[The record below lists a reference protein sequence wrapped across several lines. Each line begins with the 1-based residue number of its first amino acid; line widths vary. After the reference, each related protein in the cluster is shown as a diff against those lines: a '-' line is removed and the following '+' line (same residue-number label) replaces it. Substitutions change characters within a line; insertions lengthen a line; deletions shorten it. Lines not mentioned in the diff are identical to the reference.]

1 MAARFFLLEA
11 IKHKGGH
18 HLVRGQMTDDR
29 SQKTDDEGKKLRG
42 PAK

>member
-18 HLVRGQMTDDR
+18 HYVLNSLYELHLTLLSVESLNGD
-29 SQKTDDEGKKLRG
+29 
-42 PAK
+42 